1 MLYIVISINMCFIK
15 FVVYKINFKM
25 VKSSGMMLLTIK
37 EKTDI
42 TDIDVAID

>member
-1 MLYIVISINMCFIK
+1 MLYVVIAINMCFIK

-25 VKSSGMMLLTIK
+25 VKSGMMLLTIK